1 MAEKN
6 VLERSGACKA
16 AVVCCNVL
24 ETATTAATLPAGA
37 VSGDRGHV
45 FDAADLQWKR
55 KATAGKS
62 ENRGFADGTGEVLGY
77 QQKGVGLIRCRVQT
91 QTVNERRPP
100 SAFCSC
106 VFSLIFDMFG
116 GF

>member
-6 VLERSGACKA
+6 VLERFGAYKA

-24 ETATTAATLPAGA
+24 ETATTATTLPAGA

-55 KATAGKS
+55 KAIAGIS
-62 ENRGFADGTGEVLGY
+62 EDGTGEVFGC
-77 QQKGVGLIRCRVQT
+77 QQQGVRLI
-91 QTVNERRPP
+91 
-100 SAFCSC
+100 
-106 VFSLIFDMFG
+106 
-116 GF
+116 